1 MPECGSQCWLC
12 DLPVRFDTYKGCSH
26 GCKYCFVQ
34 RNGKYDISQIKTYE
48 CEKALKDWIAGKRT
62 QKTNWCDWDIPLHWG
77 GVSDPFQPCEKVKRM
92 SYNALKIFAQTK
104 YPFVVSTKGKLISE
118 PEYIDLLKECNCVV
132 QISVVC
138 SKYDVLEQGAPTFAE
153 RLEIIR
159 KVSPNVKRVIVRIQ
173 PYMCEVFKD
182 VYDNLAAF
190 REAGAYGVIV
200 EGMKFD
206 KKKPGLVKVGADWT
220 YPLSR
225 INSDIKRLK
234 ERAHS
239 LGLAFYSG
247 ENRTRH
253 LGDNLC
259 CCGIDGLD
267 GFTPNTYN
275 LNHIVRGEKIKPTE
289 KMQEVGTALAFLP
302 TDQRPA
308 YYRKIKNESFADEMI
323 SFANNRTELVC
334 DVFDLKRG
342 INYGKNRATSKGDR
356 SKTI

>member
-1 MPECGSQCWLC
+1 MPDCGSQCWLC

-34 RNGKYDISQIKTYE
+34 RNGKYDISKIETRE
-48 CEKALKDWIAGKRT
+48 GEKALKDWIAGKRI
-62 QKTNWCDWDIPLHWG
+62 KETNWCDWDIPLHWG

-104 YPFVVSTKGKLISE
+104 YPFVVSTKGKLIAE

-132 QISVVC
+132 QISIVC
-138 SKYDVLEQGAPTFAE
+138 SKWDILEPGAPTFAE

-182 VYDNLAAF
+182 VYENLAAF
-190 REAGAYGVIV
+190 RDAGAYGVIV

-206 KKKPGLVKVGADWT
+206 KKNPGLVKVGADWT
-220 YPLSR
+220 YPLGR
-225 INSDIKRLK
+225 IESDIKRLK

-275 LNHIVRGEKIKPTE
+275 LNHIARGEKIQPTE
-289 KMQEVGTALAFLP
+289 KMQEVGTARVFAAIRQSTVYVRQLN
-302 TDQRPA
+302 
-308 YYRKIKNESFADEMI
+308 NESFSSEMLNLYRRNPEHI
-323 SFANNRTELVC
+323 RETL
-334 DVFDLKRG
+334 G
-342 INYGKNRATSKGDR
+342 IRK
-356 SKTI
+356 